1 MESRSGYDIFKARLN
16 LRAPLLWLLA
26 PVIWGYIIG
35 HFMPELHPATMG
47 APGLLIALATLPFAA
62 SNRLFARRV
71 WPTLFLIAGTL
82 LAASYYLQRLE
93 PPPTEWNELP
103 PREAELTLRV
113 ERLFQ
118 QSDRYGRVTG
128 LARVQEAAPHL
139 RDLAGHRIYF
149 QLSPGRDEL
158 SAVRSSIILSRG
170 TLRYLDPSQIES
182 GFERFLVNSGAYFEL
197 KRGIILQTLHG
208 GSWFQRFCSRQSAVF
223 EQILKSGNA
232 EDAALG
238 NIYVA
243 MLLGKKS
250 VLESEQK
257 SAFTA
262 SGTMHIFAISGLHVG
277 VMAITLFYF
286 FLLLRMPR
294 KPSTL
299 VSLAVLFLY
308 VQITGASP
316 SATRAFLMVVFLLGS
331 KVFLRQSSPF
341 ASLILSAL
349 VVLLWD
355 PLQLWSAGF
364 QLSYAVVA
372 SILLYGLPLMEKLE
386 GWRVISGELPARNR
400 WESAGRELKRKLVQL
415 FSISFSA
422 TLVSSPLVI
431 HYFQVFTPGAVIL
444 NMALMPLAS
453 LAIIS
458 GFISLLFG
466 LLQLVRVSVF
476 FNHGA
481 WVLIWVMENLIT
493 GFLKIPGLFWKTSFR
508 WESLGIVAVLAL
520 LVALLAARSRRLV
533 NSRIAYWIAPLILII
548 FIVFGTH
555 LP

>member
-1 MESRSGYDIFKARLN
+1 MESKKARLS
-16 LRAPLLWLLA
+16 LRAPLIWLLA

-35 HFMPELHPATMG
+35 HFLPELHPVTVG
-47 APGLLIALATLPFAA
+47 IPGLLIALAALPFTV
-62 SNRLFARRV
+62 SNRPLARRI
-71 WPTLFLIAGTL
+71 WPTLFLIGGTL
-82 LAASYYLQRLE
+82 LASSYYLHRLE
-93 PPPTEWNELP
+93 PPPRDWNELP
-103 PREAELTLRV
+103 PREADLTLQI

-128 LARVQEAAPHL
+128 LARVQDAAPHL

-149 QLSPGRDEL
+149 QLKPVRDEL
-158 SAVRSSIILSRG
+158 PAVRSSIILTRG
-170 TLRYLDPSQIES
+170 TLRYLDPSGMED
-182 GFERFLVNSGAYFEL
+182 GFEQFLVNSGAYFEL
-197 KRGIILQTLHG
+197 RRGVILQTLHG

-250 VLESEQK
+250 ALESEQK
-257 SAFTA
+257 SAFIA

-277 VMAITLFYF
+277 VMAAALYHC
-286 FLLLRMPR
+286 FLLLRIPR
-294 KPSTL
+294 KVSTL
-299 VSLAVLFLY
+299 ISLAALFLY

-316 SATRAFLMVVFLLGS
+316 SATRAFLMVVFFLGS
-331 KVFLRQSSPF
+331 VVFLRQSSPF
-341 ASLILSAL
+341 GSLLLSAL

-372 SILLYGLPLMEKLE
+372 SIFLYGMPLMEKLE
-386 GWRVISGELPARNR
+386 GWRVISGELPAKNR
-400 WESAGRELKRKLVQL
+400 WEYTGTELKRKLVQL
-415 FSISFSA
+415 FCISFAA

-431 HYFQVFTPGAVIL
+431 HYFQVFTPGAVFL
-444 NMALMPLAS
+444 NMPLMPLAS

-458 GFISLLFG
+458 GFISLIFG
-466 LLQLVRVSVF
+466 LSHVIWVSAF

-481 WVLIWVMENLIT
+481 WVLIWVMEKLIS
-493 GFLKIPGLFWKTSFR
+493 GFLKIPGFFWKASFR
-508 WESLGIVAVLAL
+508 WESLGIVAVLIL
-520 LVALLAARSRRLV
+520 LVALLATRSRRLV
-533 NSRIAYWIAPLILII
+533 KSPIAYWIPPLILIM
-548 FIVFGTH
+548 FIIFGTR

>member
-1 MESRSGYDIFKARLN
+1 
-16 LRAPLLWLLA
+16 
-26 PVIWGYIIG
+26 
-35 HFMPELHPATMG
+35 MG
-47 APGLLIALATLPFAA
+47 ASGLLIALAALPFAT
-62 SNRLFARRV
+62 SNRSFALRV
-71 WPTLFLIAGTL
+71 WPTLFLIGGTL
-82 LAASYYLQRLE
+82 MATCYYLHRLN
-93 PPPTEWNELP
+93 PPPAEWNELP
-103 PREAELTLRV
+103 SREAELTLRV

-128 LARVQEAAPHL
+128 LARVQNAAPHL

-149 QLSPGRDEL
+149 QLKPGRDEL
-158 SAVRSSIILSRG
+158 PPVRTSIIQSRG
-170 TLRYLDPSQIES
+170 TLRYLDPSKVEG

-197 KRGIILQTLHG
+197 KRGVILQTLHG
-208 GSWFQRFCSRQSAVF
+208 GSWFQRFCNRQSAAF
-223 EQILKSGNA
+223 EQILMNSNA
-232 EDAALG
+232 EDATLG
-238 NIYVA
+238 NIYIA

-277 VMAITLFYF
+277 VLAITLFYF
-286 FLLLRMPR
+286 FLLLRIPR
-294 KPSTL
+294 KPATL

-316 SATRAFLMVVFLLGS
+316 SATRAFLMVVFFLGS
-331 KVFLRQSSPF
+331 KTFLRQPSPF
-341 ASLILSAL
+341 ASLLLSAL
-349 VVLLWD
+349 VVLLWN

-372 SILLYGLPLMEKLE
+372 SIFLYGLPLIEKLE
-386 GWRVISGELPARNR
+386 GWRVISGELPARNK
-400 WESAGRELKRKLVQL
+400 WESNWREFKRKLVQL
-415 FSISFSA
+415 FCISFSA
-422 TLVSSPLVI
+422 TLVSSPLII

-466 LLQLVRVSVF
+466 LLQFVWVSAF

-508 WESLGIVAVLAL
+508 WESLGILAVLAL

-533 NSRIAYWIAPLILII
+533 NSRIAYWIAPLILIM
-548 FIVFGTH
+548 FIVFGTR